1 MSDIIGVDGLSN
13 IIEIVKFIP
22 EVVKVENVYI
32 FNAEKQ
38 RRLEFYLKVLLKAL
52 LDEMARAK
60 GVYAGLQFNLDGG
73 IIAMIHD
80 QLGDCIDIDAILK
93 CCSVYY
99 KTVEVPYC
107 I

>member
-1 MSDIIGVDGLSN
+1 M
-13 IIEIVKFIP
+13 
-22 EVVKVENVYI
+22 
-32 FNAEKQ
+32 
-38 RRLEFYLKVLLKAL
+38 KVLLKAL
-52 LDEMARAK
+52 LDEMGRVK
-60 GVYAGLQFNLDGG
+60 DCNAGINFNLDGA